1 MGPDW
6 KNTAPLPP
14 GWASAGEKQTG
25 RTHRGGWAAEYVE
38 YFPTWIDDDIA
49 KAHAEM
55 WLNKS
60 LKHEL
65 SLRGVEQ
72 HSEFQFWHNYLNL
85 TKPYGYCLTVM
96 GVPQLRVC

>member
-1 MGPDW
+1 MIQV
-6 KNTAPLPP
+6 LPP
-14 GWASAGEKQTG
+14 HLYYQKLM
-25 RTHRGGWAAEYVE
+25 
-38 YFPTWIDDDIA
+38 
-49 KAHAEM
+49 AHAEM

-96 GVPQLRVC
+96 GFLNFEFADPVKR

>member
-1 MGPDW
+1 
-6 KNTAPLPP
+6 
-14 GWASAGEKQTG
+14 
-25 RTHRGGWAAEYVE
+25 
-38 YFPTWIDDDIA
+38 
-49 KAHAEM
+49 M

-96 GVPQLRVC
+96 GFLNFEFADPVKR

>member
-1 MGPDW
+1 MS
-6 KNTAPLPP
+6 N
-14 GWASAGEKQTG
+14 
-25 RTHRGGWAAEYVE
+25 
-38 YFPTWIDDDIA
+38 IA

-96 GVPQLRVC
+96 GFLNFEFADPVKR